1 MARSAEPRAKKSGTQ
16 DPVLRANFCR
26 DTQHS
31 SCLCRG
37 GEALGF
43 PMGRHILDP
52 GDLDHPRHVGAVD
65 AVADE
70 PGGEFAP
77 LVRAAAVD

>member
-1 MARSAEPRAKKSGTQ
+1 MLRIPR
-16 DPVLRANFCR
+16 
-26 DTQHS
+26 
-31 SCLCRG
+31 LCRG

-43 PMGRHILDP
+43 LMSSYVLDP
-52 GDLDHPRHVGAVD
+52 GDLDHPRHVGGVD

-77 LVRAAAVD
+77 LVRTAAVD